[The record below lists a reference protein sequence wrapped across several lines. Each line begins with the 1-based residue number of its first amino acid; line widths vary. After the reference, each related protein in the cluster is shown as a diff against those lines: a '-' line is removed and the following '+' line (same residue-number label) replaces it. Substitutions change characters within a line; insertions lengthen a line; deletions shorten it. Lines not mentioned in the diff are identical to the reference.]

1 MLRLWGMTDSKR
13 DLDVVGELAPLR
25 RYALTLT
32 RDPHEA
38 EDLVQDTLLK
48 AFEKRDQLRTAQSLR
63 AWLMSI
69 LHNRFLDRERS
80 RRAETVRYAEVGMRL
95 DRTVAASQDTSL
107 RLADV
112 RRAFMS
118 LPVDQRAALH
128 LICLEGLSYEQA
140 AAQLGIP
147 VGTLVSRLVR
157 GRTRLK
163 EIENGTLSVVLPFRA
178 PGVPDAS

>member
-1 MLRLWGMTDSKR
+1 MTDRTS
-13 DLDVVGELAPLR
+13 DLDVVGELTPLR

-32 RDPHEA
+32 RDLHEA
-38 EDLVQDTLLK
+38 EDLVQDTLAK
-48 AFEKRDQLRTAQSLR
+48 AFEKREQLRTAQSLR

-69 LHNRFLDRERS
+69 LHNRFVDRERS
-80 RRAETVRYAEVGMRL
+80 RRAEAARHAEFGLRL
-95 DRTVAASQDTSL
+95 DRLMPASQEASM

-128 LICLEGLSYEQA
+128 LITLEGLSYEQA

-157 GRTRLK
+157 GRARLK
-163 EIENGTLSVVLPFRA
+163 ELENGSSSVVVPFRTS
-178 PGVPDAS
+178 GRSDAS

>member
-1 MLRLWGMTDSKR
+1 MKDRTS
-13 DLDVVGELAPLR
+13 DLDVVGELTPLR

-38 EDLVQDTLLK
+38 EDLVQDTLAK
-48 AFEKRDQLRTAQSLR
+48 AFEKRDQLRTADSLR

-69 LHNRFLDRERS
+69 LHNRFVDRERS
-80 RRAETVRYAEVGMRL
+80 RRAEAARRVEMGL
-95 DRTVAASQDTSL
+95 RTDHALPASQEASI

-112 RRAFMS
+112 RRAFMT

-128 LICLEGLSYEQA
+128 LISLEGLSYEQA

-157 GRTRLK
+157 GRARLK
-163 EIENGTLSVVLPFRA
+163 EMENGSPAVVVPFRI
-178 PGVPDAS
+178 PGGSDAS